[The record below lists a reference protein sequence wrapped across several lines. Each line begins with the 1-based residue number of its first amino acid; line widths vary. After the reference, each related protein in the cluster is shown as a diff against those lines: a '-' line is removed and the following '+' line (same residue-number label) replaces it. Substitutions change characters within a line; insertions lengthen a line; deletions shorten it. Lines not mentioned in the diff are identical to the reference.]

1 MSGPTVRRD
10 QLFARYQYA
19 DGSLSSSVIPRF
31 GVIQGTT
38 GRRCRDCAMASSA
51 CAQCVG
57 QSMPKS
63 PCCDVTRSSGSHDH
77 TRMVETVFYPSFKFP
92 ARVGAAIFDC
102 CQQSGR
108 SCPELLLGLDD
119 LFAVCRR
126 VNHALQWWPCLG
138 LASVA
143 RRLGGQAAA
152 SGLSISCTIS
162 LGFSWSLRSGSTAPS

>member
-63 PCCDVTRSSGSHDH
+63 RCWDVTRSLGSDDH
-77 TRMVETVFYPSFKFP
+77 TRMAETVFYPSFEFP
-92 ARVGAAIFDC
+92 ARVG
-102 CQQSGR
+102 G
-108 SCPELLLGLDD
+108 
-119 LFAVCRR
+119 AV
-126 VNHALQWWPCLG
+126 
-138 LASVA
+138 ST
-143 RRLGGQAAA
+143 AA
-152 SGLSISCTIS
+152 SSQVALARSFFSGWMTSSQPVAGLTTIYS
-162 LGFSWSLRSGSTAPS
+162 GGRVLGWRRWPGDLVAKQRPVVSRSAAQYHWVSAGA